1 MTDLLVRATQASE
14 RNWVES
20 FIKSHW
26 GSEIVVAKGRVTRP
40 AELDGF
46 AALQGEKPIGLLTYR
61 TEGPNCEI
69 VTLDST
75 VQGRGI
81 GTMLIDAVKQKAKV
95 NGCRRLW
102 LITTNDNL
110 NALGF
115 YQKKG
120 FRLVALYPN
129 ALEASRKLKPEI
141 SLKASNGVPI
151 RDELELELELPG

>member
-61 TEGPNCEI
+61 TEGPDREI

-75 VQGRGI
+75 VQGKGI
-81 GTMLIDAVKQKAKV
+81 GTILIDAVKQKAKV

>member
-1 MTDLLVRATQASE
+1 VTDLLVRATQASE

-26 GSEIVVAKGRVTRP
+26 GSEIVVAKDRVIRP

-61 TEGPNCEI
+61 TEGPDCEI

-75 VQGRGI
+75 VQGKGI

>member
-61 TEGPNCEI
+61 TEGPDCEI

-75 VQGRGI
+75 VQGKGI